1 MDMAAHLKAPLF
13 EDPISVEQILPLGT
27 PEASLEDSRKNEAQ
41 SLLKT
46 EPSSGY
52 YPDQANLAQI
62 DISVQSSDKPAR
74 SMPEKFGFAKKIL
87 TPVTESP
94 QSKTSWLGEW
104 FFTWVN
110 KIFNMAMEKK
120 ILKNCD
126 LYKVSGSSSS
136 VELEKKFLKLKKEK
150 QREDDHEEVPLAI
163 GMFGDLRRKGIYYF
177 ILVNILEFSLP
188 LVVKL
193 FYAKEADLPRPFGL
207 ETKLVYKLLFSLVV
221 LVLFLRYLFLNQAIF
236 NFRNAGRCTSV
247 LRPRVITKLLSMQ
260 ASSVEKY
267 SEITLINML
276 TNEMDSLS
284 AGLTIVPDFINSFFF
299 IGFGFYYLYKE
310 STQVILIIFGL
321 LLVAVGFYQCIFART
336 TKYKQMMLDMN
347 DEKSK
352 IMRNILR
359 DIKFIKTHRMEK
371 IFYEKVIR
379 HQLVQNLLIK
389 KLQGWEQTATVIT
402 FYLPTLFAFVIF
414 GYSLFQKRS
423 LHDEESSYLVL
434 TVLSI
439 IKNPIKSI
447 SEGFRKYPH
456 YRTAHKRIAKFL
468 GEKSRKVQEDCS
480 LIPVGS
486 FGSLA

>member
-1 MDMAAHLKAPLF
+1 MDTAANLKAPLF
-13 EDPISVEQILPLGT
+13 DEPMSMDQILPQDT
-27 PEASLEDSRKNEAQ
+27 PGASLEDSQKADEHF
-41 SLLKT
+41 LLKN

-52 YPDQANLAQI
+52 YPDLANVAQI
-62 DISVQSSDKPAR
+62 DISVQQTDKPDR
-74 SMPEKFGFAKKIL
+74 TMPEKFEFAKKIL

-94 QSKTSWLGEW
+94 LAKTAWPGEW

-110 KIFNMAMEKK
+110 KIFNMAMQNK
-120 ILKNCD
+120 ILKNSD
-126 LYKVSGSSSS
+126 LYKVSSSSGS
-136 VELEKKFLKLKKEK
+136 IELEKKFLKLKKDK
-150 QREDDHEEVPLAI
+150 KIDDDYEEVSLAI
-163 GMFGDLRRKGIYYF
+163 KMFDDLRRKGMYYF

-188 LVVKL
+188 LVVRM
-193 FYAKEADLPRPFGL
+193 FYTKEADVPRPFGL
-207 ETKLVYKLLFSLVV
+207 EVHIMYKLVFSLVI

-247 LRPRVITKLLSMQ
+247 LRPRVITKLLTMQ

-310 STQVILIIFGL
+310 STQVILIILGL
-321 LLVAVGFYQCIFART
+321 LLVAIGFYQCIFART
-336 TKYKQMMLDMN
+336 TKYRQMMLDMN

-371 IFYEKVIR
+371 FFYEKVIR

-389 KLQGWEQTATVIT
+389 KLQAWEQIATVIT

-414 GYSLFQKRS
+414 GYSLFQKKS

-468 GEKSRKVQEDCS
+468 AEKSRKVQDSSS

-486 FGSLA
+486 FGRPI